1 MQDYIRKYFWV
12 IGLATVLVCSF
23 LAAKAFNHLIE
34 GKYLSDSAEPAKVK
48 VKRSARRAI
57 NPATR
62 NRHKIG
68 TQLSERNM
76 FCADC
81 APEEASAD
89 PAAAGDGSSVPRTS
103 LPLELLATN
112 VSQNATNSF
121 ATIRNSTSKS
131 QGAYWVDSVIPDAG
145 KIVAIEGK
153 HVDFLNQGT
162 NRRERISLD
171 NSTPVARS
179 TPTPTPAR
187 TPTRAGGKKD
197 ELSAMIDEGVKKI
210 DDFNFEIDE
219 SLREKV
225 LANPMSVARG
235 ARIVPSVKNGKPNG
249 FKLYA
254 IRPSSVYAKIGFRNG
269 DTIHSINGYELSTP
283 DEALEV
289 YTKLKDAGNLSVT
302 ATRRGK
308 PVTLNYT
315 IR

>member
-12 IGLATVLVCSF
+12 VGLATVLVCAF
-23 LAAKAFNHLIE
+23 LAAKTLNNFIE

-48 VKRSARRAI
+48 VKRSSRRVV

-62 NRHKIG
+62 NQHKIG
-68 TQLSERNM
+68 TQLADRNM

-81 APEEASAD
+81 QPEEPTAATEAAS
-89 PAAAGDGSSVPRTS
+89 DGNTVPFTS
-103 LPLELLATN
+103 LPLELVATN
-112 VSQNATNSF
+112 VSQNPANSF
-121 ATIRNSTSKS
+121 ATIRNSTSKR
-131 QGAYWVDSVIPDAG
+131 QGAYWIDSVIPDAG
-145 KIVAIEGK
+145 KVVAIGGK
-153 HVDFLNQGT
+153 HVEFLNESS
-162 NRRERISLD
+162 NRRERVSLEK
-171 NSTPVARS
+171 NTVVARA
-179 TPTPTPAR
+179 TPTPAPAA
-187 TPTRAGGKKD
+187 TPDRSRGKKD
-197 ELSAMIDEGVKKI
+197 ELAALIDEGVKKV

-289 YTKLKDAGNLSVT
+289 YTKLKDAGNLSVS

>member
-12 IGLATVLVCSF
+12 VGVVAVVVCSF
-23 LAAKAFNHLIE
+23 LAAKSANSFVE
-34 GKYLSDSAEPAKVK
+34 GKFLSDSAEPVKVK
-48 VKRSARRAI
+48 VKRKARPTASNKRSKTGEPLA
-57 NPATR
+57 
-62 NRHKIG
+62 K
-68 TQLSERNM
+68 RNM

-81 APEEASAD
+81 QPEEPTAEVSD
-89 PAAAGDGSSVPRTS
+89 DGDASSVPLTS
-103 LPLELLATN
+103 LPLELVATN
-112 VSQNATNSF
+112 VSRNNANSF

-131 QGAYWVDSVIPDAG
+131 QGAYWLDNVIPEAG
-145 KIVAIEGK
+145 KVVAISGK
-153 HVDFLNQGT
+153 HVDFENAT
-162 NRRERISLD
+162 SKRRERISLL
-171 NSTPVARS
+171 SKSRA
-179 TPTPTPAR
+179 
-187 TPTRAGGKKD
+187 PTRAPTKTTPKAPSRGGKKD
-197 ELSAMIDEGVKKI
+197 ELAALIDEGVKKV
-210 DDFNFEIDE
+210 DDTNYEIDE

-269 DTIHSINGYELSTP
+269 DTVHAINGYELTTP
-283 DEALEV
+283 DKALEV

-302 ATRRGK
+302 VTRRGK